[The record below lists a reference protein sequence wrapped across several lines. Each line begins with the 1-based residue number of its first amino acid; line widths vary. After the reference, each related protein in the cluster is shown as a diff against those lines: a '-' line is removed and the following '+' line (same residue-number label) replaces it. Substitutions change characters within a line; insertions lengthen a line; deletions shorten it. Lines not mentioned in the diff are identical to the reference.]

1 MDNDGIIEV
10 KPDEEGLVEVT
21 PDVFE
26 MLEEHEKKAAKKAK
40 EEKPLTYEEFCEAQI
55 KKAHEENLENPDYDF
70 RNFYQRGDVIW
81 FVRVNKQKW
90 YGKVMRQLKVRTV
103 YPRMMVTILES
114 GEACCIGYPEK
125 DQIFMYKADAQNFFD
140 SVDLVDEDKMVKKKA
155 EGDDDEGTVQ
165 DESSESGVSEVST
178 ETTEGEIPD
187 GVQEQS
193 DTSGQ

>member
-1 MDNDGIIEV
+1 MESTGNLIEI
-10 KPDEEGLVEVT
+10 KPDEEGLVELNN
-21 PDVFE
+21 DVFE
-26 MLEEHEKKAAKKAK
+26 MLEEHEKKEIAKKK
-40 EEKPLTYEEFCEAQI
+40 REEEKPLTYEEFCEAQI

-125 DQIFMYKADAQNFFD
+125 DQIFMYKTDAQNFFD
-140 SVDLVDEDKMVKKKA
+140 SVDLVDEDKIVKKKT
-155 EGDDDEGTVQ
+155 EDDDDEGTIQ
-165 DESSESGVSEVST
+165 DESRVSEVST
-178 ETTEGEIPD
+178 ETAEGEISD
-187 GVQEQS
+187 GAQEQS
-193 DTSGQ
+193 DTSE

>member
-1 MDNDGIIEV
+1 MESTGNLIEI
-10 KPDEEGLVEVT
+10 KPDEEGLVKLNN
-21 PDVFE
+21 DVFE
-26 MLEEHEKKAAKKAK
+26 MLEEHEKKEITKKK
-40 EEKPLTYEEFCEAQI
+40 KEEEKPLTY
-55 KKAHEENLENPDYDF
+55 EENLENPDYDF

-103 YPRMMVTILES
+103 YPRMIVTILES

-155 EGDDDEGTVQ
+155 EEEDDEGITQ
-165 DESSESGVSEVST
+165 DESSESGASGVST
-178 ETTEGEIPD
+178 ETTEVEVSD
-187 GVQEQS
+187 GKEQ
-193 DTSGQ
+193 